1 MSLQARCCV
10 SSDEVRNLAELKKYL
25 DDRISQLRRELS
37 VLETSSRAVSEMLS
51 RMSFRTAEQVAT
63 PTMSREPVVAP
74 IRQTATPTPVARP
87 APTPPPKSME
97 KEFPLKTKTGEPIGR
112 FLVGEGLIR
121 IIPAQ
126 HLSLSQRTPPFRAFF
141 TERILKKMQDRD
153 KELEAQG
160 IITPDEAMGYS
171 IKLDG
176 DGITEIIL
184 TNIKDD
190 ARIRE
195 IKNAVTWTFEKMI
208 EKTVEET

>member
-1 MSLQARCCV
+1 V
-10 SSDEVRNLAELKKYL
+10 SSDEVRSLAELKKYL
-25 DDRISQLRRELS
+25 DDRIGQLRRELS
-37 VLETSSRAVSEMLS
+37 MLEGSSRAVSDMLS
-51 RMSFRTAEQVAT
+51 KMSFRTAEQVA
-63 PTMSREPVVAP
+63 S
-74 IRQTATPTPVARP
+74 PTPQRESTMQQVRTM
-87 APTPPPKSME
+87 TPPPQVSRLAPAATSSQME

-112 FLVGEGLIR
+112 FLVGDGLIR

-126 HLSLSQRTPPFRAFF
+126 HLNLSQRTPPFRAFF

-153 KELEAQG
+153 KELESQG
-160 IITPDEAMGYS
+160 IVTPEETMGYN

-176 DGITEIIL
+176 DAIVEIHV

-208 EKTVEET
+208 EKTVEETG

>member
-1 MSLQARCCV
+1 M
-10 SSDEVRNLAELKKYL
+10 SSDEVRSLAELKKYL
-25 DDRISQLRRELS
+25 DDRIGQLRKELS
-37 VLETSSRAVSEMLS
+37 MLESSSHAVSDMLS
-51 RMSFRTAEQVAT
+51 KVSFRTAEQVAT
-63 PTMSREPVVAP
+63 PLPSREPTMPLV
-74 IRQTATPTPVARP
+74 RQTTSPTQVSRQPQ
-87 APTPPPKSME
+87 TPPPSSVE

-112 FLVGEGLIR
+112 FLVGDGIIR
-121 IIPAQ
+121 IIPAP

-160 IITPDEAMGYS
+160 IISTDETMGYS

-176 DGITEIIL
+176 DGIIEIIV

-208 EKTVEET
+208 EKTIEET

>member
-1 MSLQARCCV
+1 M

-25 DDRISQLRRELS
+25 DDRIGQLRKELS
-37 VLETSSRAVSEMLS
+37 MLETSSRAVSDMLGKV
-51 RMSFRTAEQVAT
+51 SFRTAEQVT
-63 PTMSREPVVAP
+63 SPLPSRETTMS
-74 IRQTATPTPVARP
+74 TPRP
-87 APTPPPKSME
+87 MTPPPQVSRPPITTPSSSME

-112 FLVGEGLIR
+112 FLVGDGIIR
-121 IIPAQ
+121 IVPAQ

-160 IITPDEAMGYS
+160 IVTPDETMGYS

-176 DGITEIIL
+176 DGIVEIIV

-208 EKTVEET
+208 EKTVEETG

>member
-1 MSLQARCCV
+1 M

-25 DDRISQLRRELS
+25 DDRIGQLRKELTM
-37 VLETSSRAVSEMLS
+37 LETSSRAVSDMLS
-51 RMSFRTAEQVAT
+51 KVSFRTAEQVVS
-63 PTMSREPVVAP
+63 PLPSREP
-74 IRQTATPTPVARP
+74 TLSTPRP
-87 APTPPPKSME
+87 MTPPPQVSRPPITAPSASME

-112 FLVGEGLIR
+112 FLVGDGIIR

-126 HLSLSQRTPPFRAFF
+126 HLNLSQRTPPFRAFF

-153 KELEAQG
+153 KDLEAQG
-160 IITPDEAMGYS
+160 IVTPDETMGYS

-176 DGITEIIL
+176 DGIVEIIV

-208 EKTVEET
+208 EKTVEETG

>member
-1 MSLQARCCV
+1 M

-25 DDRISQLRRELS
+25 DDRIGQLRRELS
-37 VLETSSRAVSEMLS
+37 MLEGSSHAVSDMLS
-51 RMSFRTAEQVAT
+51 KMSFRTAEQVASPT
-63 PTMSREPVVAP
+63 ASRESSMPPVRTMSPPSQVSR
-74 IRQTATPTPVARP
+74 PTPIAP
-87 APTPPPKSME
+87 ASSME

-112 FLVGEGLIR
+112 FLVGDGLIR

-126 HLSLSQRTPPFRAFF
+126 HLNLSQRTPPFRAFF

-160 IITPDEAMGYS
+160 IVTPEETMGYS

-176 DGITEIIL
+176 DAIVEIIV

-208 EKTVEET
+208 EKTVEETG

>member
-1 MSLQARCCV
+1 
-10 SSDEVRNLAELKKYL
+10 
-25 DDRISQLRRELS
+25 
-37 VLETSSRAVSEMLS
+37 
-51 RMSFRTAEQVAT
+51 
-63 PTMSREPVVAP
+63 
-74 IRQTATPTPVARP
+74 
-87 APTPPPKSME
+87 
-97 KEFPLKTKTGEPIGR
+97 
-112 FLVGEGLIR
+112 
-121 IIPAQ
+121 
-126 HLSLSQRTPPFRAFF
+126 
-141 TERILKKMQDRD
+141 MQDRD

>member
-1 MSLQARCCV
+1 V

-25 DDRISQLRRELS
+25 DDRIGQLRRELS
-37 VLETSSRAVSEMLS
+37 MLEGSSHAVSDMLS
-51 RMSFRTAEQVAT
+51 KMSFRTAEQVAS
-63 PTMSREPVVAP
+63 PLQQREPAMP
-74 IRQTATPTPVARP
+74 PVRTM
-87 APTPPPKSME
+87 APTPQVSRPTPTAPSSSME

-112 FLVGEGLIR
+112 FLVGDGLIR

-126 HLSLSQRTPPFRAFF
+126 HLNLSQRTPPFRAFF

-160 IITPDEAMGYS
+160 IVNPEETMGYS

-176 DGITEIIL
+176 DAIVEIIV

-208 EKTVEET
+208 EKTVEETG

>member
-1 MSLQARCCV
+1 M
-10 SSDEVRNLAELKKYL
+10 SSDEVRNLAETKKYL
-25 DDRISQLRRELS
+25 DDRIIQLRKELS
-37 VLETSSRAVSEMLS
+37 MLEASSRAVSDMLS
-51 RMSFRTAEQVAT
+51 KVSFRTAEQLAS
-63 PTMSREPVVAP
+63 PLSSREVAP
-74 IRQTATPTPVARP
+74 VSTPRPMAPPTQVSRPPVLP
-87 APTPPPKSME
+87 ASSSME

-112 FLVGEGLIR
+112 FLVGDGIIR
-121 IIPAQ
+121 IVPAQ

-153 KELEAQG
+153 KELESQG
-160 IITPDEAMGYS
+160 IVNPDETMGYS

-176 DGITEIIL
+176 DGIVEIIV

-208 EKTVEET
+208 EKTVEETG

>member
-1 MSLQARCCV
+1 M

-25 DDRISQLRRELS
+25 DDRISQLRKELS
-37 VLETSSRAVSEMLS
+37 MLEGSSHAVSDMLS
-51 RMSFRTAEQVAT
+51 KMSFRTAEQVASPPQPRESALP
-63 PTMSREPVVAP
+63 PTRTMPSTSQVSRSAS
-74 IRQTATPTPVARP
+74 PTPSS
-87 APTPPPKSME
+87 SME

-112 FLVGEGLIR
+112 FLVGDGLIR

-126 HLSLSQRTPPFRAFF
+126 HLNLSQRTPPFRAFF

-153 KELEAQG
+153 RELETQG
-160 IITPDEAMGYS
+160 IVAPDETMAYS

-176 DGITEIIL
+176 DNIVEIIV
-184 TNIKDD
+184 TNVKDD

-208 EKTVEET
+208 EKTVEETG

>member
-1 MSLQARCCV
+1 
-10 SSDEVRNLAELKKYL
+10 
-25 DDRISQLRRELS
+25 
-37 VLETSSRAVSEMLS
+37 
-51 RMSFRTAEQVAT
+51 
-63 PTMSREPVVAP
+63 
-74 IRQTATPTPVARP
+74 
-87 APTPPPKSME
+87 ME

-112 FLVGEGLIR
+112 FIVGDGLIR
-121 IIPAQ
+121 IVPAP

-160 IITPDEAMGYS
+160 IITLDEAMGYS

-176 DGITEIIL
+176 DGIKEIMV

>member
-1 MSLQARCCV
+1 MPPVRTMAPAPQV
-10 SSDEVRNLAELKKYL
+10 SRP
-25 DDRISQLRRELS
+25 
-37 VLETSSRAVSEMLS
+37 
-51 RMSFRTAEQVAT
+51 T
-63 PTMSREPVVAP
+63 PTVS
-74 IRQTATPTPVARP
+74 TS
-87 APTPPPKSME
+87 SME

-112 FLVGEGLIR
+112 FLVGDGLIR

-126 HLSLSQRTPPFRAFF
+126 HLNLSQRTPPFRAFF

-160 IITPDEAMGYS
+160 IVNPDETMGYS

-176 DGITEIIL
+176 DAIVEIL
-184 TNIKDD
+184 VTNIKDD

-208 EKTVEET
+208 EKTVEETG

>member
-1 MSLQARCCV
+1 M

-25 DDRISQLRRELS
+25 DDRIGQLRKELTM
-37 VLETSSRAVSEMLS
+37 LEGSSHAVSDVLS
-51 RMSFRTAEQVAT
+51 KVSFRTAEQVAS
-63 PTMSREPVVAP
+63 PLPPRESAAPPVRTMPSAPQVSR
-74 IRQTATPTPVARP
+74 
-87 APTPPPKSME
+87 PPPMAQSSSME

-112 FLVGEGLIR
+112 FLVGDGLIR

-126 HLSLSQRTPPFRAFF
+126 HLNLSQRTPPFRAFF

-160 IITPDEAMGYS
+160 IVNPEETMGYS

-176 DGITEIIL
+176 DAIVEIL
-184 TNIKDD
+184 VNNIKDD

-208 EKTVEET
+208 EKTVEETG

>member
-1 MSLQARCCV
+1 M

-25 DDRISQLRRELS
+25 DDRIGQLRRELS
-37 VLETSSRAVSEMLS
+37 MLEGSSHAVSDMLS
-51 RMSFRTAEQVAT
+51 KMSFRTAEQVAS
-63 PTMSREPVVAP
+63 PLPQRESAMPLVRTM
-74 IRQTATPTPVARP
+74 
-87 APTPPPKSME
+87 APTPQVSRPTPTAPSSSME

-112 FLVGEGLIR
+112 FLVGDGLIR

-126 HLSLSQRTPPFRAFF
+126 HLNLSQRTPPFRAFF

-160 IITPDEAMGYS
+160 IVNPEETMGYS

-176 DGITEIIL
+176 DAIVEIIV

-208 EKTVEET
+208 EKTVEETG